1 MPRVII
7 GASEFGTGLVTDQGP
22 WLFQSIE
29 IDQRPDKHSDKVLL
43 APLLHSEGF
52 PGGSDGKESACNAG
66 GPSLIPGLGRSS
78 GEGNSNPL

>member
-29 IDQRPDKHSDKVLL
+29 IDQRPDKKLRQGFTG
-43 APLLHSEGF
+43 APAAEGM
-52 PGGSDGKESACNAG
+52 GG
-66 GPSLIPGLGRSS
+66 
-78 GEGNSNPL
+78 